1 LRSTFHTPISK
12 TLKESIDSKKRAE
25 KMKRIF
31 ERKKEDKILSS
42 SNVLKEKKNFYDD
55 DDGFVFH
62 YVRILSRA
70 RLWNTFFSFLFFSFL
85 FFQTRGQ
92 TRR

>member
-1 LRSTFHTPISK
+1 
-12 TLKESIDSKKRAE
+12 
-25 KMKRIF
+25 MKRIF

-85 FFQTRGQ
+85 FFPFLPNAWANASLENAFSVSIRGV
-92 TRR
+92 

>member
-1 LRSTFHTPISK
+1 
-12 TLKESIDSKKRAE
+12 
-25 KMKRIF
+25 MKRIF

-42 SNVLKEKKNFYDD
+42 SNVLKKKKNFYDD

-85 FFQTRGQ
+85 FFPFLPNAWANASLENAFSVSIRGV
-92 TRR
+92 

>member
-1 LRSTFHTPISK
+1 
-12 TLKESIDSKKRAE
+12 LKKK
-25 KMKRIF
+25 
-31 ERKKEDKILSS
+31 
-42 SNVLKEKKNFYDD
+42 KKNFYDD
-55 DDGFVFH
+55 DDFNGFVFH

>member
-1 LRSTFHTPISK
+1 
-12 TLKESIDSKKRAE
+12 
-25 KMKRIF
+25 MKRIF

-85 FFQTRGQ
+85 FFSFLPNAWANASLENAFSVSIRGV
-92 TRR
+92 

>member
-1 LRSTFHTPISK
+1 
-12 TLKESIDSKKRAE
+12 
-25 KMKRIF
+25 MKRIF

-42 SNVLKEKKNFYDD
+42 SNVLKKKKKNFYDD

-70 RLWNTFFSFLFFSFL
+70 RLWNVLFFSFL
-85 FFQTRGQ
+85 PNAWANASLENAFSVSIRGV
-92 TRR
+92 

>member
-1 LRSTFHTPISK
+1 M
-12 TLKESIDSKKRAE
+12 KK
-25 KMKRIF
+25 
-31 ERKKEDKILSS
+31 
-42 SNVLKEKKNFYDD
+42 KKNFYDD
-55 DDGFVFH
+55 DDFNGFVFH

>member
-1 LRSTFHTPISK
+1 
-12 TLKESIDSKKRAE
+12 
-25 KMKRIF
+25 MKRIF

-55 DDGFVFH
+55 DDDGFVFH

-70 RLWNTFFSFLFFSFL
+70 RLWNTFFSFLPNAWANASLENAFSVSI
-85 FFQTRGQ
+85 RGV
-92 TRR
+92 